1 MSIQSEITR
10 ISGNV
15 ADALIEIEAKGVTI
29 PADANSDDL
38 ASLIRSIPSG
48 TVVSVV
54 DTTDAAGGTIR
65 TITAVSLAGDT
76 VSPSSLLS
84 GYTAHNSQGQAIV
97 GTASGGGGTT
107 ETWTFTMEDGTTV
120 TKDVVVESGLDSGDD
135 IEGAVDD

>member
-15 ADALIEIEAKGVTI
+15 ADALTEIEAKGVMV

-38 ASLIRSIPSG
+38 AELIASIPSG

-54 DTTDAAGGTIR
+54 DTTDSAGGTIR

-97 GTASGGGGTT
+97 GTASGGGTT

-120 TKDVVVESGLDSGDD
+120 TKNVVVESGLNSGDG
-135 IEGAVDD
+135 EEEAVDD